1 MNIALIS
8 GASRGIGFEIS
19 KILDSYKLDELW
31 LICGVHL
38 PVYEYRT
45 KTKIFKFDL
54 SSNEYMKEL
63 ENALSQEKPN
73 IRYLVMSAGVG
84 YNGNLES
91 LSSDEIT
98 KTLSINCT
106 ALTNIVRLCM
116 QYLKEDSRI
125 INIASGSAFIPQPG
139 FSVYAAS
146 KSYVLSLS
154 RALSK
159 ELKPKKIYVTASCPG
174 PVDTDFFS
182 SLKDV
187 KEYKKKYL
195 ISPEKVAKGTMKASK
210 KKKAVFT
217 PTFSMKLVHLI
228 SKIIP
233 TSILLKFSK

>member
-19 KILDSYKLDELW
+19 KILDSYELDELW

-106 ALTNIVRLCM
+106 GI
-116 QYLKEDSRI
+116 
-125 INIASGSAFIPQPG
+125 
-139 FSVYAAS
+139 
-146 KSYVLSLS
+146 
-154 RALSK
+154 
-159 ELKPKKIYVTASCPG
+159 EL
-174 PVDTDFFS
+174 
-182 SLKDV
+182 
-187 KEYKKKYL
+187 
-195 ISPEKVAKGTMKASK
+195 
-210 KKKAVFT
+210 
-217 PTFSMKLVHLI
+217 
-228 SKIIP
+228 
-233 TSILLKFSK
+233 